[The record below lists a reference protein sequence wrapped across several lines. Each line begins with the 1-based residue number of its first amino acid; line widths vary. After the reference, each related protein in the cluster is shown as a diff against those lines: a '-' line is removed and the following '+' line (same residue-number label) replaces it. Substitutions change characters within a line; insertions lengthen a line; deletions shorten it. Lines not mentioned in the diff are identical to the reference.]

1 MLEVELKIR
10 KWGNSFGVVLPNEIV
25 KKNKLKEGSTIEI
38 FIPEP
43 KKVDFEK
50 IFGTAHFKKSTQQ
63 LKDEM
68 REGW

>member
-10 KWGNSFGVVLPNEIV
+10 RWGNSFGVVIPNEIV

-38 FIPEP
+38 FLPEP
-43 KKVDFEK
+43 RKVDFEK
-50 IFGTAHFKKSTQQ
+50 VFGTAHFKKSAQR

-68 REGW
+68 RGGW